1 MSAQGDR
8 DVNFSVIPA
17 KTSFALGERVDF
29 VLRAENEGEE
39 SVTYQ
44 FRSSC
49 QAFFHVEHDGRPV
62 YHSRLEI
69 MCAQILTELEL
80 SPGEQKDFPFRWNQ
94 ADHRGT
100 PVLAGEYQIVAFL
113 ADDNG
118 PRVSAAIRVE

>member
-1 MSAQGDR
+1 MRRELLR
-8 DVNFSVIPA
+8 DSG
-17 KTSFALGERVDF
+17 KTSFALGERVEF

-49 QAFFHVEHDGRPV
+49 QASTSSVTGAGD
-62 YHSRLEI
+62 HSRLEI
-69 MCAQILTELEL
+69 TCAQILTELEL

-100 PVLAGEYQIVAFL
+100 PVFGRGISDRGLSCQRQR
-113 ADDNG
+113 
-118 PRVSAAIRVE
+118 PRVAVAIRVE